1 MVVKL
6 LICGDVEGQFDLLLT
21 RIQTLQTSSHGP
33 FDVLFFTGRLFQN
46 TEEFARIAPNLK
58 FPLKAY
64 AFDRTGIEDNVLPTD
79 CNLEFFHAS
88 GAGLATI
95 SGLTVAFLSHFPD
108 LESLQDAKDIT
119 ALPGY
124 RGCDVLLTA
133 EWPRET
139 YHFLD
144 DDDLETLRATG
155 VGESLHTSSP
165 SVTLSLTLPLLHPPT
180 ISVISLTHPTA
191 KGLGIGSQDVAS
203 YALAVRPRYHFAG
216 SRDCFYQRPPYHNP
230 PGKGANGAPQLSPC
244 TRFVGLGRVSGS
256 KAKDKKWLH
265 ALSLGWFVDYDS
277 PSLIRVRNTCFDI
290 SYDEFFDIPFT
301 PF

>member
-46 TEEFARIAPNLK
+46 TEEFARIAPHLK

-64 AFDRTGIEDNVLPTD
+64 AFDRTGIEDNILPND
-79 CNLEFFHAS
+79 SNLEFFHAS

-95 SGLTVAFLSHFPD
+95 NGLTVAFLSHFPD

-144 DDDLETLRATG
+144 DGDLEALRATG
-155 VGESLHTSSP
+155 VGGGPCTCPFPHSLNHSFLHIFASFLCTPSDTPSLTPSS
-165 SVTLSLTLPLLHPPT
+165 TLPLLYPPDT
-180 ISVISLTHPTA
+180 SSNTP
-191 KGLGIGSQDVAS
+191 S
-203 YALAVRPRYHFAG
+203 
-216 SRDCFYQRPPYHNP
+216 PP
-230 PGKGANGAPQLSPC
+230 
-244 TRFVGLGRVSGS
+244 
-256 KAKDKKWLH
+256 
-265 ALSLGWFVDYDS
+265 
-277 PSLIRVRNTCFDI
+277 
-290 SYDEFFDIPFT
+290 PF
-301 PF
+301 

>member
-46 TEEFARIAPNLK
+46 PEEFARIAPNLK
-58 FPLKAY
+58 FPLKSY

-155 VGESLHTSSP
+155 VGTSFFSSLLSLSHSFCNTPSDILSLTPFYHLFSLTTITSSPLLLSPLLLFSLTTTSSP
-165 SVTLSLTLPLLHPPT
+165 SSPPT
-180 ISVISLTHPTA
+180 L
-191 KGLGIGSQDVAS
+191 L
-203 YALAVRPRYHFAG
+203 
-216 SRDCFYQRPPYHNP
+216 
-230 PGKGANGAPQLSPC
+230 
-244 TRFVGLGRVSGS
+244 
-256 KAKDKKWLH
+256 
-265 ALSLGWFVDYDS
+265 
-277 PSLIRVRNTCFDI
+277 
-290 SYDEFFDIPFT
+290 E
-301 PF
+301 